1 MKKLLFIF
9 TLMAIVLSAC
19 AAAAVSGSQTEI
31 GMNKQKWQNANISHY
46 RYELHLSCFCVF
58 VENMPLVIE
67 VQDGKTVSM
76 EYQNGKEIEP
86 QLLEL
91 FKKYE
96 TMDLIFAELEA
107 GLNGAADEVTVEYDP
122 TYGFPTQAKI
132 DVEAQAIDDEL
143 YMTISNF
150 EVLP

>member
-1 MKKLLFIF
+1 MKRLLFIF
-9 TLMAIVLSAC
+9 TLVAIVLSAC

-31 GMNKQKWQNANISHY
+31 GKNIEKWQDANISYY

-67 VQDGKTVSM
+67 VQDGKMVSM
-76 EYQNGKEIEP
+76 AYQNGKEIDP

-107 GLNGAADEVTVEYDP
+107 GLNGAADKVTVEYNP
-122 TYGFPTQAKI
+122 SYGFPTKAEI
-132 DVEAQAIDDEL
+132 DVEEQAIDDEL